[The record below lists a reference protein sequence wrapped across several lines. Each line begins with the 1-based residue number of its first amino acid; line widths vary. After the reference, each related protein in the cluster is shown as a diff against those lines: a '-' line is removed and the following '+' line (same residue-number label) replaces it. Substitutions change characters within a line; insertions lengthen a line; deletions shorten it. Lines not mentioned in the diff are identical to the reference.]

1 MKSKLKNNVL
11 ALTSKLNLEVT
22 DVIADRRS
30 TLALRVQGQDKQMVL
45 KLVNSDDEDGSQLRK
60 KNMLQNEA
68 KVLSQIPE
76 LTNHL
81 YVDYGD
87 DSEYGTW
94 LLLRSVDGGEA
105 YAATKEIRNQK
116 PQNNKPLIDIVL
128 EVSRF
133 YNELFQNGYLHGDV
147 QPAHTYLED
156 GKATIIDWGLSK
168 KVGEDNPL
176 YKGGFVYF
184 VAPEVATH
192 MISGDED
199 IIEYNAK
206 TEVYSLG
213 ATLYML
219 YAGHLPVDFGASG
232 KGLRKK
238 SLDEKLEKVCEN
250 QILSF
255 SDVGAAPF
263 PGLEEL
269 LLKSLSGNPNNRFS
283 DPAEFH
289 SHLVQLDQ

>member
-1 MKSKLKNNVL
+1 
-11 ALTSKLNLEVT
+11 
-22 DVIADRRS
+22 
-30 TLALRVQGQDKQMVL
+30 MVL
-45 KLVNSDDEDGSQLRK
+45 KLVNSDGEDGSQLRK

-81 YVDYGD
+81 YVDHGD
-87 DSEYGTW
+87 GSEYGTW

-116 PQNNKPLIDIVL
+116 PQNNKSLIDIVL
-128 EVSRF
+128 GVSRF
-133 YNELFQNGYLHGDV
+133 YNELFQSGYLHGDV

-156 GKATIIDWGLSK
+156 GKTTIIDWGLSK

-213 ATLYML
+213 ATIYML

-263 PGLEEL
+263 PGLEEA

-289 SHLVQLDQ
+289 SYLVQLDQ